1 MDTQSNSSLR
11 FMMMDLQLF
20 ILVCEYMCIP
30 LIQKETPQA
39 AKFTDI
45 WQLWWRQWRRWWGRE
60 DNNFQMSVKRYTD
73 ALLTFKHNVYHSQFI
88 QCQQIIVPSTFNGC
102 RTIWRHWRHF
112 TGSITREDHM
122 TSQHFHLYDFIF
134 SCYKL
139 LSICFS
145 VASLV
150 LLFLCLSCL
159 FHKYENVC
167 IKSCNLNCDTHFV
180 YSIAWLLLWWDHSPW
195 DYLHLWHKVTFGFI
209 WHLFEC
215 GMSLQV
221 SLLLYIQYGAIGV
234 FWW

>member
-1 MDTQSNSSLR
+1 MCTTLSSYSVNKLLFQVPLMDVEQYDVLGKASWFKKQTKK
-11 FMMMDLQLF
+11 
-20 ILVCEYMCIP
+20 
-30 LIQKETPQA
+30 QK
-39 AKFTDI
+39 
-45 WQLWWRQWRRWWGRE
+45 
-60 DNNFQMSVKRYTD
+60 N
-73 ALLTFKHNVYHSQFI
+73 
-88 QCQQIIVPSTFNGC
+88 
-102 RTIWRHWRHF
+102 WRHF

-167 IKSCNLNCDTHFV
+167 IKSCNLNCDIHFV